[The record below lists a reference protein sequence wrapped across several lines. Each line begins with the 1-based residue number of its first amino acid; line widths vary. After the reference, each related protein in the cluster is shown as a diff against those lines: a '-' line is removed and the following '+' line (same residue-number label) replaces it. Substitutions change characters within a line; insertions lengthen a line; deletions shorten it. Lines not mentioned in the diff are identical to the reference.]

1 MLPQP
6 TTPPPTDPA
15 ESDYRALLDDLMAD
29 AKSISRLAAL
39 RATQE
44 SETPPPE
51 TRADAAISA
60 RIVLDLSTAQENA
73 ARGIRRAI
81 LLVRN
86 LDDPAAKSPQNRIA
100 ARKHI
105 IRDVEN
111 AIQRHAPRP
120 TDAACLQA
128 ELLDR
133 LDSPDLDDDIDNL
146 PIPEIITN
154 ICRDFGLAETR
165 PGGRPWKRRTPE
177 DIALLCARAAR
188 PPSAPQAAPPPSAAP
203 ANPPSDRAEDPERV
217 FRLVATP
224 NPA

>member
-1 MLPQP
+1 MFPFRSCSRNPPSHPQP
-6 TTPPPTDPA
+6 TPPKA
-15 ESDYRALLDDLMAD
+15 DYRALLDGVMAH
-29 AKSISRLAAL
+29 AMAVSRLAAI
-39 RATQE
+39 RAT
-44 SETPPPE
+44 SEAEAPPPE

-60 RIVLDLSTAQENA
+60 RIVLDLSHAQENA

-81 LLVRN
+81 LLVRS

-165 PGGRPWKRRTPE
+165 PGGRPWKRRTPD

-188 PPSAPQAAPPPSAAP
+188 LPATAPDQPPSEPGG
-203 ANPPSDRAEDPERV
+203 EPERF
-217 FRLVATP
+217 FRLVAAP
-224 NPA
+224 NSA